1 MSAAPPAD
9 LVDGLRAPFGR
20 SITAG
25 DRSGVNDGAAVLLLE
40 GVRS

>member
-1 MSAAPPAD
+1 MSVAPPAD
-9 LVDGLRAPFGR
+9 LIDGLRTPVGR

-40 GVRS
+40 GVPS